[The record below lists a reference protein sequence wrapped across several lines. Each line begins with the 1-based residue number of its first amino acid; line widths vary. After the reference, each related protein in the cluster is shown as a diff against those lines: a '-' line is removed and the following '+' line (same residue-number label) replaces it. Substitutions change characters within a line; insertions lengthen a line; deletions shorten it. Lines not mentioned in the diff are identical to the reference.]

1 MRLQGRKAF
10 ITGAAKGIG
19 LSVAQAF
26 AAEGA
31 AVALADISGEES
43 REQSLDISE
52 IFGDNVLSPDSN
64 SLGTFQFL

>member
-52 IFGDNVLSPDSN
+52 RFGVNAIGVELS
-64 SLGTFQFL
+64 LIHI

>member
-1 MRLQGRKAF
+1 MRLQGRKTF

-52 IFGDNVLSPDSN
+52 RFGVNAIGVECDV
-64 SLGTFQFL
+64 GCA